1 MNPACWFCES
11 PDCDGCVY
19 LERFDSIYEEDLEK

>member
-1 MNPACWFCES
+1 MNPACWFCQS

-19 LERFDSIYEEDLEK
+19 QDPTDEEVLEE